1 MNLFDKHSA
10 QLTVII
16 LNQHVENVF
25 YLEPKMRERPYWLRK
40 LMVISILALFGSLLL
55 GSVFYDDSTG
65 EWPQFLGPSRNGIS
79 SETGLAKSWATTGPK
94 VLWRTPLGDGYSSVV
109 ISKGR
114 GYTLFSK
121 GDDEFVICVDAKSGK
136 EIWRVRSDSTFKD
149 TNGNGPRS
157 TPAIHGEAVY
167 ALGARGKLH
176 ALNVKNGKS
185 LWRHD
190 LKKEFNSVGP
200 SDGGYASSPL
210 IEGEMLLIEAGGAG
224 GNAFVAFNKKSGQL
238 IWKAESDSAGF
249 SSPVAYTING
259 QRQIIF
265 FSGDGA
271 VAVAPENGK
280 TLWRLPWKTSYNVNA
295 ALPLFVPPD
304 KVFISSG
311 YDVGATLLRLKNE
324 NGSMAF
330 EEIWKN
336 KSMQNIFPTSILQG
350 NYLYGFDRGT
360 LKCMD
365 VNTAEEKWKQRG
377 FGVGSLI
384 YADGHLIVLSDKGK
398 LVLIEATPEGYKEK
412 ASAEIL
418 EGRCISVPALANGR
432 LYLRNTKEL
441 VCVDLVN

>member
-1 MNLFDKHSA
+1 M
-10 QLTVII
+10 
-16 LNQHVENVF
+16 
-25 YLEPKMRERPYWLRK
+25 KMRERLCLPQK
-40 LMVISILALFGSLLL
+40 LGVMAILTLGVSLLL
-55 GSVFYDDSTG
+55 GSIFYDDPDS
-65 EWPQFLGPSRNGIS
+65 EWPQFLGPYRNGIS
-79 SETGLAKSWATTGPK
+79 YETDLAKSWTATGPK
-94 VLWRTPLGDGYSSVV
+94 VLWRIPLGDGYSSVA
-109 ISKGR
+109 ISKR
-114 GYTLFSK
+114 RVYTLFSK
-121 GDDEFVICVDAKSGK
+121 NDDEFVICLDANSGK
-136 EIWRVRSDSTFKD
+136 EIWRMRSDSTFKD

-157 TPAIHGEAVY
+157 TPAIHGDVVY
-167 ALGARGKLH
+167 ALGARGKLY

-210 IEGEMLLIEAGGAG
+210 VEGDMLLIEAG
-224 GNAFVAFNKKSGQL
+224 GNAFVAFNKKNGQV

-280 TLWRLPWKTSYNVNA
+280 
-295 ALPLFVPPD
+295 
-304 KVFISSG
+304 
-311 YDVGATLLRLKNE
+311 
-324 NGSMAF
+324 MAF

-336 KSMQNIFPTSILQG
+336 KSMQNIFSTSILRG

-360 LKCMD
+360 LKCME

-384 YADGHLIVLSDKGK
+384 YADGHLLVLSDKGK
-398 LVLIEATPEGYKEK
+398 LVLIEATPDEYR
-412 ASAEIL
+412 I
-418 EGRCISVPALANGR
+418 
-432 LYLRNTKEL
+432 
-441 VCVDLVN
+441 

>member
-1 MNLFDKHSA
+1 
-10 QLTVII
+10 
-16 LNQHVENVF
+16 
-25 YLEPKMRERPYWLRK
+25 MRERSGWLPR
-40 LMVISILALFGSLLL
+40 LGMSSILALFGSILL
-55 GSVFYDDSTG
+55 GSAVYDDSGG
-65 EWPQFLGPSRNGIS
+65 EWPQFLGPRRNGIS
-79 SETGLAKSWATTGPK
+79 SETGLVKSWTASGPK

-109 ISKGR
+109 VSQGR
-114 GYTLFSK
+114 VYTLFSK
-121 GDDEFVICVDAKSGK
+121 GDDELVICLDANNGK
-136 EIWRVRSDSTFKD
+136 EIWRLRSDSTFKD

-157 TPAIHGEAVY
+157 TPAIYGDVVY
-167 ALGARGKLH
+167 ALGARGKLL
-176 ALNVKNGKS
+176 ALNAKNGKA

-210 IEGEMLLIEAGGAG
+210 VEGDMLLIEAGGAG

-259 QRQIIF
+259 RRQIIF

-311 YDVGATLLRLKNE
+311 YETGATLLRLKDE
-324 NGSMAF
+324 NGSMTF

-360 LKCMD
+360 LKCLEI
-365 VNTAEEKWKQRG
+365 NTAEEKWKQRG

-398 LVLIEATPEGYKEK
+398 LVLIEATPNEYKEK

-418 EGRCISVPALANGR
+418 EGRCISAPALANGR

-441 VCVDLVN
+441 VCLNLK

>member
-1 MNLFDKHSA
+1 MSA
-10 QLTVII
+10 TLT
-16 LNQHVENVF
+16 
-25 YLEPKMRERPYWLRK
+25 
-40 LMVISILALFGSLLL
+40 LFGSLLL
-55 GSVFYDDSTG
+55 GSIFYDGSDG

-79 SETGLAKSWATTGPK
+79 SETGLAKSWTATGPK
-94 VLWRTPLGDGYSSVV
+94 VMWRTPLGDGYSSVA
-109 ISKGR
+109 ISKGHL
-114 GYTLFSK
+114 YTLFSK
-121 GDDEFVICVDAKSGK
+121 GDDEFVICLGANSGK
-136 EIWRVRSDSTFKD
+136 EIWRVRSDATFKD

-157 TPAIHGEAVY
+157 TPAVHDDIVY
-167 ALGARGKLH
+167 ALGGRGKLH

-185 LWRHD
+185 LWQHD

-210 IEGEMLLIEAGGAG
+210 VEGEMVLIEAGGAG

-238 IWKAESDSAGF
+238 IWKAESDIAGY
-249 SSPVAYTING
+249 SSPVVYTING
-259 QRQIIF
+259 RRQIIF

-271 VAVAPENGK
+271 VAVAPESGK
-280 TLWRLPWKTSYNVNA
+280 MLWRLPWKTEGNVNA

-311 YDVGATLLRLKNE
+311 YGVGATLLRLKNE
-324 NGSMAF
+324 NGNPAF
-330 EEIWKN
+330 EEIWKT
-336 KSMQNIFPTSILQG
+336 KSMQNIYPTSILQG
-350 NYLYGFDRGT
+350 NYLYGFSRST
-360 LKCMD
+360 LKCME
-365 VNTAEEKWKQRG
+365 VNTAAEKWKQQG

-398 LVLIEATPEGYKEK
+398 LALIEATPEAYKEK

-441 VCVDLVN
+441 VCLDLR